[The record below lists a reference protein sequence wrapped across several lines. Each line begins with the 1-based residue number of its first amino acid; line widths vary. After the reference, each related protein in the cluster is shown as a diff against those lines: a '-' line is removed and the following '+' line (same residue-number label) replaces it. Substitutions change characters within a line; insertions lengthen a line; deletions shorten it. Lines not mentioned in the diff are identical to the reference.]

1 MAHGVDD
8 PYHGEVGFLGR
19 VEAEGI
25 SATGPLRKGR
35 LDHEA
40 GDALNSTPKLSVWC
54 EAGVSVG
61 TKASSLWSF
70 PFGVCLQPVS

>member
-8 PYHGEVGFLGR
+8 PYRGEVGFLGR

-35 LDHEA
+35 LGHEA
-40 GDALNSTPKLSVWC
+40 GDAFNSTPKLSV
-54 EAGVSVG
+54 
-61 TKASSLWSF
+61 
-70 PFGVCLQPVS
+70 